1 MIGKFKQG
9 LYFWLVIG
17 ILIYG
22 INALYKI
29 ILWLPAPD
37 IISSWWW
44 ARAIFLILIIFLT
57 GVLFTSSLMKKFF
70 SYISSKLP
78 RFTLLKFLIPEDITQ
93 KKFPEVRLNIND
105 SIRMYGLVVKEW
117 SENGVE
123 LCHILVP
130 SVPVPATGFLLTIE
144 KDKLEFTG
152 RDVKDLAI
160 TCLSFGTK

>member
-22 INALYKI
+22 VNALYKI

-37 IISSWWW
+37 IISGWWW
-44 ARAIFLILIIFLT
+44 AKAVFLGLIIFFT
-57 GVLFTSSLMKKFF
+57 GVLFTSSLMKRFLAH
-70 SYISSKLP
+70 ISSKLP
-78 RFTLLKFLIPEDITQ
+78 KVTLLKFLIPEDITQ
-93 KKFPEVRLNIND
+93 KKFPEVRLSVND
-105 SIRMYGLVVKEW
+105 NIRMYGLVVKEW
-117 SENGVE
+117 SEKGVDM
-123 LCHILVP
+123 CHVLVP
-130 SVPVPATGFLLTIE
+130 SLPVPVTGFLLTVE
-144 KDKLEFTG
+144 KDKLDFTG

>member
-1 MIGKFKQG
+1 MVGKLKQG

-37 IISSWWW
+37 IISGRWW
-44 ARAIFLILIIFLT
+44 AKGIFLVLIIFFT
-57 GVLFTSSLMKKFF
+57 GVLFTSSLMKKFLA
-70 SYISSKLP
+70 YISSKLP
-78 RFTLLKFLIPEDITQ
+78 KFTLLKFLIPEDITQ
-93 KKFPEVRLNIND
+93 KKFPEVRFFLSDN
-105 SIRMYGLVVKEW
+105 IRMYGLVVKEW
-117 SENGVE
+117 SEAGVE
-123 LCHILVP
+123 LCHVLVP
-130 SVPVPATGFLLTIE
+130 SVPVPVTGFLLTIK